1 MPRDLPVGNGKLMLC
16 FDREYCLRELF
27 FPHVGQENHM
37 HGKVCRLGLWAEEKF
52 SWVGPEWRK
61 ELGYV
66 PDTMVTEVRLH
77 QPEMEFSLVCRDT
90 VDFHEDVY
98 LKEITVENLAPRG
111 REVRL
116 FFHLDLGI
124 AGNDLGD
131 TAGFDPKTGAVIH
144 YKGPRYF
151 LISGVG
157 PENAGL
163 SQYAVGQKGLVDREG
178 TFRDAEDGLLSGNLI
193 AQGSVDSVVCVS
205 FNLAA
210 KSLAKAFFWIAAGL
224 SWYDVQRLDSLVKY
238 KSPRQLIKRTEDYW
252 RLWIRK
258 ENPPLELLPEK
269 LADLYRR
276 SLLIIR
282 TQVDAQG
289 GILAANDSD
298 IIYFNRDTYSYVW
311 PRDAALVAY
320 ALDLAGHPTASRNFF
335 RFISQL
341 LQPEGCLL
349 HKFNP
354 DGTLASSWHPWSYE
368 GKPQLPIQE
377 DSTALV
383 LWALWHHFALYRDL
397 DFIKPLYR
405 PLVKK
410 AANFMC
416 QYRDEKTGLPA
427 PCFDLWEERRG
438 ILSFTVGAVFGGLT
452 AASLFCTVFG
462 EDEKAAQYQ
471 RVAAEIRDAATKY
484 LWQEDLGRFCRMLY
498 PNSQGELQVDATCD
512 SSLWGLFA
520 FGMYGAADP
529 RVSATMEMVRNRLW
543 VNTPVGG
550 MARYEDDPYQ
560 RVSPQV
566 PGNPWIICTLWLADH
581 LLEKRESAA
590 ELSQAQEILTW
601 VTSHTLSSGVLGE
614 QIDPITGKPISVS
627 PLTWSHAAYIT
638 TTHRFLRRLAEQ
650 RSLPESPERQ
660 EDWVGRLYNQ
670 TCDAIHGLC
679 KI

>member
-1 MPRDLPVGNGKLMLC
+1 MPRDIPVGNGRLLIC
-16 FDREYCLRELF
+16 FDRDYCLRELF

-37 HGKVCRLGLWAEEKF
+37 HGRVCRLGVWTEGKF
-52 SWVGPEWRK
+52 SWVDQKWPQEIRY
-61 ELGYV
+61 L
-66 PDTMVTEVRLH
+66 PDTLVTEVRLH
-77 QPEMEFSLVCRDT
+77 HPELKLSLVCRDA

-98 LKEITVENLAPRG
+98 LKEITVENQAGRP

-131 TAGFDPKTGAVIH
+131 TAGFDPKTGAVVH

-151 LISGVG
+151 LLSGLG
-157 PENAGL
+157 PDNEGL
-163 SQYAVGQKGLVDREG
+163 SQYAVGQKGLADKEG

-193 AQGSVDSVVCVS
+193 AQGSVDSVVGL
-205 FNLAA
+205 NLTLEPGSSAA
-210 KSLAKAFFWIAAGL
+210 AFFWIAVGL
-224 SWYDVQRLDSLVKY
+224 NWYDVQRLDGLVKY
-238 KSPRQLIKRTEDYW
+238 KHPRNLIKRTEDYW
-252 RLWIRK
+252 RLWVRK

-269 LADLYRR
+269 LAEFYRR

-298 IIYFNRDTYSYVW
+298 IIHFNRDTYSYIW
-311 PRDAALVAY
+311 PRDGALVAH
-320 ALDLAGHPTASRNFF
+320 ALDLAGHPTAARNFF
-335 RFISQL
+335 LFISRL

-383 LWALWHHFALYRDL
+383 LWALWQHFVLYRDL
-397 DFIKPLYR
+397 DFIKPLYS

-410 AANFMC
+410 AADFMC
-416 QYRDEKTGLPA
+416 RFRDERTGLPA

-438 ILSFTVGAVFGGLT
+438 IFSFTVGAVFGGLT
-452 AASLFCTVFG
+452 AASLFCKVFG

-471 RVAAEIRDAATKY
+471 QSAAEIRDAASKH
-484 LWQEDLGRFCRMLY
+484 LWREDLGRFCRTLS
-498 PNSQGELQVDATCD
+498 PNPRGELQVDPTLD

-520 FGMYGAADP
+520 FGLYAAADP
-529 RVSATMEMVRNRLW
+529 RVAATLEALRERLW
-543 VNTPVGG
+543 VKTPVGG
-550 MARYEDDPYQ
+550 MARYEDDSYQ

-566 PGNPWIICTLWLADH
+566 PGNPWLICTLWLADYFIERRTGDED
-581 LLEKRESAA
+581 LER
-590 ELSQAQEILTW
+590 AQEILTW
-601 VTSHTLSSGVLGE
+601 VADHALTSGVLGE
-614 QIDPITGKPISVS
+614 QIDPYSGEPLSVS

-650 RSLPESPERQ
+650 RALPGPARE
-660 EDWVGRLYNQ
+660 EDWVGRLYADA
-670 TCDAIHGLC
+670 CDVIHGIC
-679 KI
+679 KF